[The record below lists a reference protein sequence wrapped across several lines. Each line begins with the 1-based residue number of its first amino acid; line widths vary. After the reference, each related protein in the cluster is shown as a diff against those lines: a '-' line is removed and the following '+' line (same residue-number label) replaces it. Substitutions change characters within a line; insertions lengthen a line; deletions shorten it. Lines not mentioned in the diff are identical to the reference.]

1 MGYNRNIVKI
11 DSIIAKN
18 IGFTS
23 EFFYNGTVFNKL
35 PYGYYITRLEPKND
49 KAIPQMLKKIKEH
62 GFLVRIDKF
71 RLGLENCNECIE
83 KAGYEAYKHACGTIE
98 YLNYKIKINENGKK
112 TIIKL
117 DTLDKI
123 V

>member
-1 MGYNRNIVKI
+1 MGYNKNIVKLDTI
-11 DSIIAKN
+11 VAKN

-23 EFFYNGTVFNKL
+23 DFFYNGTVFNKL

-49 KAIPQMLKKIKEH
+49 KAIPQMLEKIKEH
-62 GFLVRIDKF
+62 GFLVRIDKL

-83 KAGYEAYKHACGTIE
+83 KAGYKIYKHAAGTIE
-98 YLNYKIKINENGKK
+98 YLNYTTTINDKGKK
-112 TIIKL
+112 VIIKL
-117 DTLDKI
+117 DTLNKI